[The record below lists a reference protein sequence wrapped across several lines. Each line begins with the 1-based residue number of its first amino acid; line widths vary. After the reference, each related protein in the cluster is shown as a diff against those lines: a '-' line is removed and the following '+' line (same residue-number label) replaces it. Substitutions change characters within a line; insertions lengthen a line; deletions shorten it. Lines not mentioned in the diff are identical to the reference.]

1 MCCFSGCVVGPL
13 VGGVFGFAGMVKDT
27 VRGAD
32 FVVDF
37 EGDYSFQVSWVD
49 LM

>member
-1 MCCFSGCVVGPL
+1 MCCFPGVLLGPL
-13 VGGVFGFAGMVKDT
+13 VGESFDFLSVVKDT
-27 VRGAD
+27 VQGVD
-32 FVVDF
+32 FGVDF

>member
-1 MCCFSGCVVGPL
+1 MLLGPL

-27 VRGAD
+27 VQGAG

-37 EGDYSFQVSWVD
+37 EDDYSFQVSWVG